1 MDIAIIGAGIGGLTT
16 ALALKR
22 RNIPFKVYEA
32 AEELKPVG
40 TGIILGINAMQVY
53 HQLQIENKILTAG
66 KKVDSINVT
75 DFKLSPITETL
86 LLPFEQKFG
95 HKSIAIHRAEL
106 HHILTDEVSK
116 ENIVL
121 NSRLSNAVK
130 IDNKHYQLSFENGNK
145 ANHTF
150 IIGADGINS
159 KIRKIFFP
167 DTQLRDAH
175 QICFRGVTRFNL
187 PPIYKNELIEGWGQG
202 KRFGFVEISE
212 GNVYW
217 YFLVN
222 QNLYQKHND
231 LNIYLQDAPEFVR
244 EMILNTSKEKWFTAN
259 LQDLKPITEWQKDQV
274 ILLGDAA
281 HATTPNMGQGACQAI
296 EDAYVLFRLL
306 EKYNPE
312 QAFESYPS
320 IRIEKAHHIVN
331 TSWKIGKISQ
341 LENRLLMG
349 IRNLMLRKTPQST
362 QTKNFERLF
371 TLNHVN

>member
-1 MDIAIIGAGIGGLTT
+1 M
-16 ALALKR
+16 
-22 RNIPFKVYEA
+22 
-32 AEELKPVG
+32 G
-40 TGIILGINAMQVY
+40 T
-53 HQLQIENKILTAG
+53 
-66 KKVDSINVT
+66 
-75 DFKLSPITETL
+75 
-86 LLPFEQKFG
+86 
-95 HKSIAIHRAEL
+95 R
-106 HHILTDEVSK
+106 
-116 ENIVL
+116 
-121 NSRLSNAVK
+121 
-130 IDNKHYQLSFENGNK
+130 
-145 ANHTF
+145 
-150 IIGADGINS
+150 
-159 KIRKIFFP
+159 
-167 DTQLRDAH
+167 
-175 QICFRGVTRFNL
+175 
-187 PPIYKNELIEGWGQG
+187 

-259 LQDLKPITEWQKDQV
+259 LQDLKPITEWQKDRV